1 MFGLGFGEIIVILF
15 LALIFIGPK
24 KLPQL
29 ARGLGRGLR
38 EFQKAK
44 GELLTEM
51 NRVEEPVKEAVEST
65 RLTLRKTESD
75 IKETVEE
82 NIAAVMKDSVEKKAE
97 ETPSDSLQ

>member
-44 GELLTEM
+44 GDLLTEM
-51 NRVEEPVKEAVEST
+51 NRVEEPVKDAVEST
-65 RLTLRKTESD
+65 RTTLRKTESD
-75 IKETVEE
+75 LKAAVENSVEE
-82 NIAAVMKDSVEKKAE
+82 KVQA
-97 ETPSDSLQ
+97 TPSDSLQ